1 MTDKTI
7 EALVAALKAAE
18 GLPVPSPEQ
27 YAHRIENALTARGY
41 EIVPSRGG
49 GSPPSVARG
58 YRCTCKSSAGCLAH
72 PFGAVREINP

>member
-1 MTDKTI
+1 MTDRTI

-27 YAHRIENALTARGY
+27 FAHRIENSLTAQGY

-49 GSPPSVARG
+49 GSLAPITRG
-58 YRCTCKSSAGCLAH
+58 YPCTCKSSAGCLAH
-72 PFGAVREINP
+72 PFGAVREMNP